1 MKRIVN
7 RGLAVLLSV
16 IMLVGIIPAGIS
28 SAAAADTGKW
38 KFAEWPTGAPVEAQD
53 GWITPDEDGNGFV
66 LDFEKVIADRT
77 DGGDSTS
84 IVLYDS
90 EAEPYKN
97 SIFHTNKLDVDSKLV
112 PITD

>member
-1 MKRIVN
+1 MKRMVN

-16 IMLVGIIPAGIS
+16 IMLAGIIPAGMS

-84 IVLYDS
+84 IVLTVRRFFRLPQNLTKMICT
-90 EAEPYKN
+90 A
-97 SIFHTNKLDVDSKLV
+97 V
-112 PITD
+112 